1 MKKNVRRRSLV
12 AGAVLLVLAVAYALY
27 LPVGSFSAFGWEN
40 LSLLCPLGALTALLS
55 SKLLIPRVLVSLVA
69 VVLLILLFGR
79 AFCSWGC
86 PVSLISR
93 LCPEKR
99 SCERNQAAKEEHR
112 ECREGGCPEKQE
124 GRLGRLG
131 IDSRHGILA
140 GCLVA
145 AAVFAVPVFC
155 LVCPVGL
162 TFALI
167 FFTVR
172 LFAYGEATW
181 AIVLILAALVVEL
194 LVFRKWCRWICP
206 LGAFMALVSKGNK
219 TFVPTV
225 DERQC
230 LSAQGQSCGACV
242 QVCPE
247 SIDVRDP
254 SKGERPL
261 NECTKCRLCADS
273 CPARAIKLPF
283 LPPKREDRE
292 D

>member
-1 MKKNVRRRSLV
+1 MS
-12 AGAVLLVLAVAYALY
+12 AVLLAFAVAYALY

-55 SKLLIPRVLVSLVA
+55 GKLLIPRVLVSLVA

-79 AFCSWGC
+79 AFCAWGC
-86 PVSLISR
+86 PVPLISR
-93 LCPEKR
+93 LRPEKR
-99 SCERNQAAKEEHR
+99 SSEKNRAARGEVREECR
-112 ECREGGCPEKQE
+112 ECREEECPEKQV
-124 GRLGRLG
+124 GRLGRFG

-162 TFALI
+162 AFALI

-181 AIVLILAALVVEL
+181 AIVLILAVLVVEL

-225 DERQC
+225 DERRC
-230 LSAQGQSCGACV
+230 LSAQGQVCGVCA

-254 SKGERPL
+254 SKGERL
-261 NECTKCRLCADS
+261 LIECTRCRLCADS

-283 LPPKREDRE
+283 LPPKRENRE
-292 D
+292 E